1 MAKRPEVSKFQA
13 VREYLQDHPEAMASA
28 IADALKLQGITITP
42 GYVANI
48 KTKLKSKSKRPRKT
62 SAAATAVMDAETA
75 GAETPAKPGDGITLE
90 QIKAVGQMVKMI
102 GGFDR
107 FRETLDAIRQVGGV
121 KRFRD
126 ILEAMDVHSFD
137 DIPF

>member
-1 MAKRPEVSKFQA
+1 
-13 VREYLQDHPEAMASA
+13 VREYLTDHPKAKSSA
-28 IADALKLQGITITP
+28 IADALKLQGIIIAP
-42 GYVANI
+42 SYVANI
-48 KTKLKSKSKRPRKT
+48 KTKLKSKRPRKT
-62 SAAATAVMDAETA
+62 SAAATAVMDAGTA
-75 GAETPAKPGDGITLE
+75 GAETPLKPGDGIAIE
-90 QIKAVGQMVKMI
+90 QIKAVGQMVKTI

-107 FRETLDAIRQVGGV
+107 FRETLDVIRQVGGV